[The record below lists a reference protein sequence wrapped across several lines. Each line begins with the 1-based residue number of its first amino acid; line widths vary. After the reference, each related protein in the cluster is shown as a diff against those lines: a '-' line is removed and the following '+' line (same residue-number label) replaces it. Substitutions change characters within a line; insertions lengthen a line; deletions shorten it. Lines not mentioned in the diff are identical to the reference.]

1 MSKARDIASAA
12 PAPSTVSAT
21 ELGYVDGVT
30 SAIQTQLD
38 AKTAKSTLTTTGD
51 IYYASAANTPARLGI
66 GSTDQVLK
74 VTGGIPAWATPAGG
88 SGLTLIT
95 TQGFSGSSSQ
105 SISDCF
111 SSTYTNYRIMF
122 YLTDA
127 SAQTNILA
135 RLRVSGS
142 DASGSNYNRAG
153 YLDYGS
159 TIEAANATG
168 ETSWP
173 FSGANK
179 DADGLCSES
188 VCADIFK
195 PFLARKTAVNLLSV
209 QNLNTGRARNM
220 VHALDTS
227 YTGITFFPA
236 TGTMTGSVSI
246 YGYSI

>member
-1 MSKARDIASAA
+1 
-12 PAPSTVSAT
+12 
-21 ELGYVDGVT
+21 
-30 SAIQTQLD
+30 
-38 AKTAKSTLTTTGD
+38 
-51 IYYASAANTPARLGI
+51 
-66 GSTDQVLK
+66 
-74 VTGGIPAWATPAGG
+74 
-88 SGLTLIT
+88 
-95 TQGFSGSSSQ
+95 
-105 SISDCF
+105 
-111 SSTYTNYRIMF
+111 MF

-179 DADGLCSES
+179 DSDGLCTEA
-188 VCADIFK
+188 VCADIFR
-195 PFLARKTAVNLLSV
+195 PFLARKTAVNLLGV

-220 VHALDTS
+220 VHTLDTS